1 MTTIEYASGRQGCG
15 QSGGSFANPFPT
27 SAKDGTDNNFNN
39 QNKKE
44 DKMKTEKKLRY
55 QNFSN
60 VPAEHGDTDGFNDL
74 NVGMQQ
80 ERTAI
85 TQTQRNVVA
94 KWDEVDERSKGFLG
108 TLGMRGADKKLLKR
122 LDEAKAEATDIIL
135 SSRNQC
141 LNLAAQSMVRYNKSL
156 ANVWIQ
162 TLETGNTVAL
172 EGHFMEAKLTLT
184 EKLESLNERMVAILH
199 KKEMDIEAASEAV
212 KPMLKDQ
219 GLTLM
224 STWMDDYEKI
234 IHEFSDIRDRKFK

>member
-1 MTTIEYASGRQGCG
+1 M
-15 QSGGSFANPFPT
+15 
-27 SAKDGTDNNFNN
+27 
-39 QNKKE
+39 KKE
-44 DKMKTEKKLRY
+44 KSLRY

-60 VPAEHGDTDGFNDL
+60 VQAEHGDTDGFNDL
-74 NVGMQQ
+74 SEGMQQ

-85 TQTQRNVVA
+85 TNTQRNLVA
-94 KWDEVDERSKGFLG
+94 KWEDVDQKAKGFLG
-108 TLGMRGADKKLLKR
+108 TLGMRGGDKKLLKR

-135 SSRNQC
+135 SSRNEC
-141 LNLAAQSMVRYNKSL
+141 LNVVAQSMVRYNKSL

-184 EKLESLNERMVAILH
+184 EKLESLNDRFVSILE
-199 KKEMDIEAASEAV
+199 KKNMDIEAASETV

-234 IHEFSDIRDRKFK
+234 IHEFSEIRDRKFE